1 MWQEY
6 KALGFPPRD
15 VLCQGERTGNCESL
29 WNIVPVGEKFCD
41 SFQAVSLSG
50 KPRDSAGNLLTS

>member
-1 MWQEY
+1 MPGRKDWE
-6 KALGFPPRD
+6 L
-15 VLCQGERTGNCESL
+15 CESVEYCPG
-29 WNIVPVGEKFCD
+29 WEKFCD